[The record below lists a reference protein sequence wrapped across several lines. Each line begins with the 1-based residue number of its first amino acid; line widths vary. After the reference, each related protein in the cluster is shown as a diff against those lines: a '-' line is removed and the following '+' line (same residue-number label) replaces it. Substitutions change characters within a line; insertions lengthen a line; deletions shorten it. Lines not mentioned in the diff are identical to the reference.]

1 MGFVKTQSLLTV
13 TNHFEEKIEID
24 RIVKA
29 FPNKRDI
36 TSNEFWASQVFRR
49 NFNNVKGLERVL
61 TKVEEANFKNNAV
74 SGISILH
81 SIFFLTFLVKTFC
94 F

>member
-1 MGFVKTQSLLTV
+1 MIDVMIL
-13 TNHFEEKIEID
+13 TNHFEEKTEID
-24 RIVKA
+24 KIVKA

-49 NFNNVKGLERVL
+49 NFNDVKGLERVL
-61 TKVEEANFKNNAV
+61 TKAEEANFKNNAV

-81 SIFFLTFLVKTFC
+81 SIFF
-94 F
+94 

>member
-1 MGFVKTQSLLTV
+1 MIDVMIL
-13 TNHFEEKIEID
+13 TNHFEEKTEID
-24 RIVKA
+24 KIVKA

-36 TSNEFWASQVFRR
+36 TSNDLWASQVFRR
-49 NFNNVKGLERVL
+49 NFNDVKGLERVL